1 LRDSIIYYLEKARI
15 AHKLQNMQKIGSA
28 WIGISLLV
36 GTCFLHAA
44 PKEYPEAKP
53 EKRTKAA
60 TAILQKEK
68 EIALIYVKGLCCASC
83 AIGVRSKL
91 SRLKYVDKKRF
102 KRGIDMN
109 AETQLVIVALKKGQ
123 VIDPSRVEKEVDD
136 AGYVAIEWYTFE
148 KANLKAHPF
157 PNQKP

>member
-1 LRDSIIYYLEKARI
+1 MHKTLSYLTG
-15 AHKLQNMQKIGSA
+15 L
-28 WIGISLLV
+28 SLLL

-60 TAILQKEK
+60 TDILQKET

-109 AETQLVIVALKKGQ
+109 AETQLVTMALKTGQ
-123 VIDPSRVEKEVDD
+123 VIDPSRVEKEVND
-136 AGYVAIEWYTFE
+136 AGYVAIEWYTFDRRR
-148 KANLKAHPF
+148 AF
-157 PNQKP
+157 T

>member
-1 LRDSIIYYLEKARI
+1 
-15 AHKLQNMQKIGSA
+15 M
-28 WIGISLLV
+28 

-53 EKRTKAA
+53 EVRTKAA

-68 EIALIYVKGLCCASC
+68 EIALLYVKGLCCPSC

-102 KRGIDMN
+102 KRGVDMN
-109 AETQLVIVALKKGQ
+109 AETQLVTLALKTGQ
-123 VIDPSRVEKEVDD
+123 VIDPLRVEKEVDD
-136 AGYVAIEWYTFE
+136 AGYIAIEWYTFE
-148 KANLKAHPF
+148 DANLKAHPF
-157 PNQKP
+157 PGQKP

>member
-1 LRDSIIYYLEKARI
+1 MHKTLSYLTG
-15 AHKLQNMQKIGSA
+15 L
-28 WIGISLLV
+28 SLLL
-36 GTCFLHAA
+36 GTCFLHAD

-60 TAILQKEK
+60 TDILQKET

-109 AETQLVIVALKKGQ
+109 AETQLVTLALKAGQ
-123 VIDPSRVEKEVDD
+123 VIDPSRVEKEVND